1 MKLDLVPFEAWESL
15 NEALS
20 AQLKYENSSVRAYA
34 GAAAAIYEL
43 TMSTAQ
49 FYSHKRSVGLIEGQ
63 TPYLVSLLP
72 YLYREGYQVQFA
84 PKEEKPDWKTW
95 VEGLKKDTNFVAFCE
110 DHPVTGELYAVDEIE
125 QLLNEKK
132 IFCLRISHNSH
143 LYQRIEVKP
152 YSVRICSYQGKA
164 AVAILGT
171 KLRSPPLMTQSM
183 DWTREEFL
191 KLVIDSAKD
200 IQDKKLVQEFEKNL
214 PGSYQ
219 SYLKTENR
227 IYDRALFYNP
237 EITGEALQ
245 QFLKKELKQPLLAA
259 GLEREIETTHLCRW
273 GGTVSYDHWWKPTP
287 APEVLRGLM
296 VISCELIKKYPLK
309 ALLEKSLKDLQF

>member
-1 MKLDLVPFEAWESL
+1 
-15 NEALS
+15 
-20 AQLKYENSSVRAYA
+20 
-34 GAAAAIYEL
+34 
-43 TMSTAQ
+43 
-49 FYSHKRSVGLIEGQ
+49 
-63 TPYLVSLLP
+63 
-72 YLYREGYQVQFA
+72 
-84 PKEEKPDWKTW
+84 
-95 VEGLKKDTNFVAFCE
+95 
-110 DHPVTGELYAVDEIE
+110 
-125 QLLNEKK
+125 
-132 IFCLRISHNSH
+132 LRISHNSH

-171 KLRSPPLMTQSM
+171 KLRSPPLMAQSM

-191 KLVIDSAKD
+191 KLVIDSAID